1 MKRRFLK
8 LLQFIFLCSSSFA
21 AKSLDETLN
30 IVASDIVEKCDAD
43 SILVIDDFESPAEE
57 MTFYIREQIAD
68 LIYHEDGLV
77 QIVTRDKMDIIEKE
91 LIFQNSG
98 KVIERTIVSIAERL
112 GAQFVIFGKFEEL
125 DDEYILRIRMLDIKT
140 AAYLF
145 RKTYK
150 VSRSLKIEQLLGR
163 ASVWH
168 KASIGNILE
177 INKNSLEFISP
188 SIGIVFNYGLTR
200 NFSVGVNFITSFDLY
215 EKNNSVLTVESLLTS
230 RFYLVSPTG
239 EPLSGLFL
247 EAMGGLSFLFIN
259 SELDNAVNA
268 GGAIGFRFVLNKIY
282 VEPVLRAG
290 YPYLFGAGV
299 GAGIR
304 F

>member
-77 QIVTRDKMDIIEKE
+77 QIVTRDRMDIIEKE

-98 KVIERTIVSIAERL
+98 IVSERTIVSVAERL
-112 GAQFVIFGKFEEL
+112 GAKSIVFGKFEEL
-125 DDEYILRIRMLDIKT
+125 NGGYILRVRMLDVEK
-140 AAYLF
+140 ALYLF
-145 RKTYK
+145 RKSYEI
-150 VSRSLKIEQLLGR
+150 SRSSKTEQLLGR

-247 EAMGGLSFLFIN
+247 EAMGGVSFLFIN
-259 SELDNAVNA
+259 SELDNAANA
-268 GGAIGFRFVLNKIY
+268 GGVIGFRFVLNKIY